1 MYPAIVKS
9 KSQLK
14 INNGENKK
22 STFNEKV
29 QSLIGRMTLNSLIE
43 QHCYLL
49 FYYSCQL
56 RKVTM

>member
-29 QSLIGRMTLNSLIE
+29 QSLIDFE
-43 QHCYLL
+43 
-49 FYYSCQL
+49 
-56 RKVTM
+56 